1 MEDYKVKLEVF
12 EGPLDLLLYLIKR
25 DEVDIYDI
33 SIERTFKNLKLD
45 LVVFHW
51 ALGPRESALDRFA
64 LLLRAVFVVILFA
77 CFELADLAGKF
88 VHHFVDGHIQIG
100 LGILCVDIGSCQS
113 EMDFHVVG
121 FFSVVIVEQ
130 NDVRGDELF
139 AMTFKVADFFG
150 HKFIDGTS
158 EG

>member
-1 MEDYKVKLEVF
+1 M
-12 EGPLDLLLYLIKR
+12 
-25 DEVDIYDI
+25 
-33 SIERTFKNLKLD
+33 
-45 LVVFHW
+45 
-51 ALGPRESALDRFA
+51 
-64 LLLRAVFVVILFA
+64 
-77 CFELADLAGKF
+77 
-88 VHHFVDGHIQIG
+88 
-100 LGILCVDIGSCQS
+100 DIGSCQS

-139 AMTFKVADFFG
+139 TMTFKVADFFG